1 MLHDILPTWLFKQQE
16 YLRKINTTMSSL
28 LRLCQ
33 HTNCYFGSKFIPS
46 GFILKNSSACVR
58 LRPLTQRLSNI
69 TIRNNRHVKP
79 INLYNQQQINSIR
92 SEKNIICRNFHLTRR
107 LGVHPLI
114 WMFVK
119 PITKLSALLFGRYI
133 TTCTI
138 SLNET
143 RIKLYWILSDI

>member
-1 MLHDILPTWLFKQQE
+1 
-16 YLRKINTTMSSL
+16 MSSL

-46 GFILKNSSACVR
+46 GFILKKSSACVR

-69 TIRNNRHVKP
+69 TIRNNRYVIP
-79 INLYNQQQINSIR
+79 ITLCNQQLINSIR
-92 SEKNIICRNFHLTRR
+92 SEKNTICRNFHLTRR
-107 LGVHPLI
+107 LGVHPLV

-133 TTCTI
+133 TTCSI
-138 SLNET
+138 SLMKHELNFGC
-143 RIKLYWILSDI
+143 LSNL